1 MQDGDESDS
10 TAAKHS
16 HDEAQEGDHDQ
27 NMEGSSLA
35 EETRMAHKKLR
46 SLFKEM
52 RKDKEN
58 QLAALADELKQG
70 PIEPQAYM
78 QEIIA
83 QSIPPHLR
91 HQFTLAT
98 VACIR
103 RFERDTDQQMVEN
116 VTETM
121 RELLRK
127 PPRAQPCSIR
137 TTRGQAL
144 RISGGCF

>member
-70 PIEPQAYM
+70 LIELQAYM
-78 QEIIA
+78 QENIA

-91 HQFTLAT
+91 HQFTFTTAT

-103 RFERDTDQQMVEN
+103 RFERDTDQQMVELECHRDDEG
-116 VTETM
+116 TISEATA
-121 RELLRK
+121 RT
-127 PPRAQPCSIR
+127 ASIR
-137 TTRGQAL
+137 IDHTRT
-144 RISGGCF
+144 ST